1 MKKRVIAVLLSICTA
16 AAGVGTSIPV
26 CAAETTAD
34 EAAVSEEAE
43 EATAELEEVSEWTEN
58 TDTGLTAEAS
68 VAEESI
74 VEEPADG
81 EPAGDE
87 AALSSDALVPVED
100 ASAEETESA
109 DQGDTSAEAAV
120 TVESPVIEESL
131 EMTKETEAL
140 ASEVVDSGK
149 CGTNAKWTLTGTGDD
164 LTLTISGSGIMDNYD
179 YADGPWGNRKDVK
192 TLVIEEG
199 ITSVGKYAFM
209 GLSGLQQ
216 VSLPDTLTVI
226 KRFAFY
232 KCEALEEIRI
242 PEGVTSIEYAAF
254 SGCSSLT
261 DAALPDSVC
270 SIGES
275 VFARCSGL
283 KSIVIPKNV
292 TVIKDDLITVISR
305 FISSA
310 SCWPPS

>member
-68 VAEESI
+68 FAEESI

-120 TVESPVIEESL
+120 TVEPPVIEESL
-131 EMTKETEAL
+131 EMTKESEAL
-140 ASEVVDSGK
+140 AAEVVDSRT
-149 CGTNAKWTLTGTGDD
+149 CGTNAKWTLTGTGDS
-164 LTLTISGSGIMDNYD
+164 LTLTISGSGKMDNYD
-179 YADGPWGNRKDVK
+179 YANGPWGKRKDVK

-199 ITSVGKYAFM
+199 ITSVGKYAFIE
-209 GLSGLQQ
+209 LSGLQQ

-226 KRFAFY
+226 KSFAFCE
-232 KCEALEEIRI
+232 CEALEEIRI

-254 SGCSSLT
+254 SGCGSLT
-261 DAALPDSVC
+261 NVALPDSLRTFG
-270 SIGES
+270 SE
-275 VFARCSGL
+275 VFN
-283 KSIVIPKNV
+283 KP
-292 TVIKDDLITVISR
+292 
-305 FISSA
+305 
-310 SCWPPS
+310 